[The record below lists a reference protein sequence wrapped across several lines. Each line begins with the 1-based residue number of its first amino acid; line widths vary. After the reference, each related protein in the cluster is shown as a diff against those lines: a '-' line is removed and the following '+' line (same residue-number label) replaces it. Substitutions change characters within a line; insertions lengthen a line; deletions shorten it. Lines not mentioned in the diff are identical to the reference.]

1 MAVFQNLKNW
11 IPATFFHTSTLTLSP
26 TKPQFFLPFRGL
38 LRPRISHSS
47 TLRNPVL
54 FPFQE
59 IASQPPFPL
68 ASPCVPPHQH
78 PFQGISLGRF
88 LWKIRGKLSKY
99 SRFFNKFLLPWR
111 YVWGW
116 FEGTPGESLGEFL
129 GQCQGILS
137 PFLRRNPPR
146 WGRFFWGMPGG
157 FL

>member
-47 TLRNPVL
+47 SPTNPIL

-59 IASQPPFPL
+59 IASHRAFPSILPYVLPISAPFR
-68 ASPCVPPHQH
+68 
-78 PFQGISLGRF
+78 GIALGRF
-88 LWKIRGKLSKY
+88 SSKVRGKLPKY

-137 PFLRRNPPR
+137 PFLRRNPP
-146 WGRFFWGMPGG
+146 
-157 FL
+157 